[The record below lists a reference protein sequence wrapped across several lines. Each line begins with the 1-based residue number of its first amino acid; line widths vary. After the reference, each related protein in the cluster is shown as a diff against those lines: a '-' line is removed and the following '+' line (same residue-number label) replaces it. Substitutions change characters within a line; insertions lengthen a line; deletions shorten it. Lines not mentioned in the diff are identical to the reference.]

1 MTSTKELVE
10 AFPKGIVVL
19 HEWLVG
25 PGGAERLAVE
35 EFLRFSALGIPTR
48 LLAFGASPRGLFGLD
63 PSQVE
68 IIPRTNVLDGVVRLR
83 RRLRELDPDLIVT
96 ASGLRDLYLAT
107 LFTDH
112 RYLLHQHEAPYKIIC
127 QYRLRLLPS
136 LRRAASRQIR
146 ETAWGYRHIPVPDP
160 GVSLLG
166 RLQLEAYS
174 ILDAL
179 AVRRAS
185 AITSLSHRAAREVPL
200 LVGREASAVWGC
212 FRSEILKYQPSGSLA
227 RKLGADGKKILLSIS
242 RLDVMK
248 RLDEILRAFARIA
261 PERPD
266 TILAIGGTG
275 PEEGSLRTLAAD
287 LGLADRV
294 RFLGFV
300 PDEELWD
307 DIASADVFLCADW
320 TDFDIAPYEALA
332 LGRRVVWTSEIETD
346 PWLVERGAVFVADP
360 TAEALAPA
368 MVRALDAPDVPR
380 GELVRFLEAFTWEN
394 YCRRVLEIA
403 KSAAAPRA

>member
-1 MTSTKELVE
+1 MSSSNELVE

-35 EFLRFSALGIPTR
+35 EYLCFSALGIPTR

-63 PSQVE
+63 PGRVE
-68 IIPRTNVLDGVVRLR
+68 IVPRKNVLDGVLRLR

-112 RYLLHQHEAPYKIIC
+112 RYLLHQHEAPFKIVC
-127 QYRLRLLPS
+127 QYRLRLLPA

-146 ETAWGYRHIPVPDP
+146 ETAWGYRHIPVPRPD
-160 GVSLLG
+160 VSWIG
-166 RLQLEAYS
+166 RAKLEAYS

-179 AVRRAS
+179 AVRRAT
-185 AITSLSHRAAREVPL
+185 AVTSLSHRAAREVPL
-200 LVGREASAVWGC
+200 LLGRDAVAAWGC
-212 FRSEILKYQPSGSLA
+212 FRDPILKYRPSGNLA
-227 RKLGADGKKILLSIS
+227 RKLGVDGRKILLSIS

-248 RLDEILRAFARIA
+248 RLDEILRAFARMA
-261 PERPD
+261 PRRPE

-275 PEEGSLRTLAAD
+275 PEEASLRALAAE
-287 LGLADRV
+287 LGLGDRV

-360 TAEALAPA
+360 TAEALSVA
-368 MVRALDAPDVPR
+368 MERALDAPEVPR
-380 GELVRFLEAFTWEN
+380 DEVVGFLQAFTWEN
-394 YCRRVLEIA
+394 YCRKVLEIA
-403 KSAAAPRA
+403 KAAASPRP